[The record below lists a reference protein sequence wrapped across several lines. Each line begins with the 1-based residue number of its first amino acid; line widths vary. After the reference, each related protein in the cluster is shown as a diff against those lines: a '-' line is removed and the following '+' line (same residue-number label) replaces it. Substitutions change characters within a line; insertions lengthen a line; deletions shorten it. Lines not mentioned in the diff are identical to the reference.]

1 MIGNFAKPHQMK
13 YLIASSL
20 LFAFALP
27 SEKKFTTT
35 SQNNK
40 DTTTNIFII
49 TIDGYRWQELFNGA
63 DSNIVANEKYTA
75 DAETLKSM
83 YGGVSAIEKRKNLM
97 PFMWNIIAK
106 KGQLYGNRNYDNNVN
121 VSNPYA
127 LSYPGYSEMFTGNVD
142 LSVMNNH
149 KSINSNKNIFEY
161 LNNKD
166 CYHGKVALFTSWDV
180 FPFILNEKRSGIAIN
195 SGYENVPEENTY
207 AQQTLNTIQS
217 NILENKEHTRQ
228 DMLTFIAAK
237 EYLQQH
243 KPKVF
248 YLGLGE
254 TDEYAHKGNYDMY
267 LQKANESDKI
277 IADLWHWAQSTEGY
291 KNNTTFIITTD
302 HGRGKTKGSWTSHGI
317 FTKGSSQTWLAL
329 LGKNISPLGEIK
341 TEGQLF
347 QKQLAQTIAKLLG
360 EEFGE
365 QKAIETGLAVK

>member
-1 MIGNFAKPHQMK
+1 MK
-13 YLIASSL
+13 YLIASFL
-20 LFAFALP
+20 LFAFAFP
-27 SEKKFTTT
+27 SEKNTTA
-35 SQNNK
+35 SSSNNT

-63 DSNIVANEKYTA
+63 DSNIIANEKYTSNT
-75 DAETLKSM
+75 ETLNSM
-83 YGGVSAIEKRKNLM
+83 YGGISKMERRKNLM
-97 PFMWNIIAK
+97 PFMWSVIAK
-106 KGQLYGNRNYDNNVN
+106 KGQIYGNRDFDNNVN

-127 LSYPGYSEMFTGNVD
+127 ISYAGYSEMFTGKVD
-142 LSVMNNH
+142 LSILNNH
-149 KSINSNKNIFEY
+149 KNINGNKNIFEY
-161 LNNKD
+161 LNSKES
-166 CYHGKVALFTSWDV
+166 YKGRVALFTSWDV

-195 SGYENVPEENTY
+195 SGYENVPQENSY
-207 AQQTLNTIQS
+207 AQRSVNIVQS
-217 NILENKEHTRQ
+217 NIIENKEHTRQ

-254 TDEYAHKGNYDMY
+254 TDEYAHQGNYDMY
-267 LQKANESDKI
+267 LQKANETDKI
-277 IADLWHWAQSTEGY
+277 ISELWHWAQTTEGY

-302 HGRGKTKGSWTSHGI
+302 HGRGKTQSNWTSHGT

-329 LGKNISPLGEIK
+329 LGKNISPLGEVK

-365 QKAIETGLAVK
+365 QKAIETSLVSK

>member
-1 MIGNFAKPHQMK
+1 MK
-13 YLIASSL
+13 YLISILL
-20 LFAFALP
+20 LFAFAFP
-27 SEKKFTTT
+27 SEKNFTAT
-35 SQNNK
+35 SHNNN

-63 DSNIVANEKYTA
+63 DSNIVANEKYTR
-75 DAETLKSM
+75 DAENLNNM
-83 YGGVSAIEKRKNLM
+83 YGGISTIERRRNLM
-97 PFMWNIIAK
+97 PFMWSVIAK

-121 VSNPYA
+121 ISNPYA
-127 LSYPGYSEMFTGNVD
+127 LSYPGYSEMFTGKID
-142 LSVMNNH
+142 LSVTNNH
-149 KSINSNKNIFEY
+149 KNINNNKNIFEY
-161 LNNKD
+161 LNSKD

-195 SGYENVPEENTY
+195 SGYENVPEENSY
-207 AQQTLNTIQS
+207 AQQTLNTVQS
-217 NILENKEHTRQ
+217 NIIKNKEHTRQ

-237 EYLQQH
+237 EYLQQR
-243 KPKVF
+243 KPTIF

-277 IADLWHWAQSTEGY
+277 ISELWYFVQTTEGY

-302 HGRGKTKGSWTSHGI
+302 HGRGKSHSSWISHGT
-317 FTKGSSQTWLAL
+317 FTRGSSQTWLAL
-329 LGKNISPLGEIK
+329 LGKNIPALGEVK
-341 TEGQLF
+341 TEGQIF
-347 QKQLAQTIAKLLG
+347 QKQLAQTIATLLG

>member
-1 MIGNFAKPHQMK
+1 MK
-13 YLIASSL
+13 YLIASFL
-20 LFAFALP
+20 LFAFAFP
-27 SEKKFTTT
+27 SQKNTTA
-35 SQNNK
+35 SSSSNNK
-40 DTTTNIFII
+40 DSTTNIFII

-63 DSNIVANEKYTA
+63 DSNIIINKKYCS
-75 DAETLKSM
+75 DAETLNSL
-83 YGGVSAIEKRKNLM
+83 YGGTYPVERRKSLM
-97 PFMWNIIAK
+97 PFMWNVIVK
-106 KGQLYGNRNYDNNVN
+106 KGQLYGNRNFDNNVN

-142 LSVMNNH
+142 LSITTNN
-149 KSINSNKNIFEY
+149 KNINGNKNIFEY
-161 LNNKD
+161 LNSKEA
-166 CYHGKVALFTSWDV
+166 YKGSIALFTSWDV
-180 FPFILNEKRSGIAIN
+180 FPFILNEKRSGIEIN
-195 SGYENVPEENTY
+195 SGYENIQEENSY
-207 AQQTLNTIQS
+207 VHRNLNIIQT
-217 NILENKEHTRQ
+217 NIIENKEHTRQ

-243 KPKVF
+243 KPKIF

-267 LQKANESDKI
+267 LQKANEADKI

-302 HGRGKTKGSWTSHGI
+302 HGRGKTQSSWTSHGT

-329 LGKNISPLGEIK
+329 LGKNITPLGEVK

-365 QKAIETGLAVK
+365 QKAIETGLVSK

>member
-1 MIGNFAKPHQMK
+1 MK
-13 YLIASSL
+13 YLIASFL
-20 LFAFALP
+20 LFAFAFP
-27 SEKKFTTT
+27 SEKITTA
-35 SQNNK
+35 SSSNNT

-63 DSNIVANEKYTA
+63 DSNIIANEKYTS
-75 DAETLKSM
+75 DTETLNSM
-83 YGGVSAIEKRKNLM
+83 YGGISSIERRKNLM
-97 PFMWNIIAK
+97 PFMWGVIAN
-106 KGQLYGNRNYDNNVN
+106 KGQIYGNRDFDNNVN

-127 LSYPGYSEMFTGNVD
+127 ISYAGYSEMFTGKVD
-142 LSVMNNH
+142 LRILNNH
-149 KSINSNKNIFEY
+149 KNINGNKNIFEY
-161 LNNKD
+161 LNSKES
-166 CYHGKVALFTSWDV
+166 YKGRVALFTSWDV
-180 FPFILNEKRSGIAIN
+180 FPFILNEKRSGIEIN
-195 SGYENVPEENTY
+195 SGYENVPQENSY
-207 AQQTLNTIQS
+207 AQRTLNIVQS
-217 NILENKEHTRQ
+217 NIIENKEHTRQ

-254 TDEYAHKGNYDMY
+254 TDEYAHQANYDMY
-267 LQKANESDKI
+267 LQKANETDKI
-277 IADLWHWAQSTEGY
+277 IGELWHWAQTTEGY

-302 HGRGKTKGSWTSHGI
+302 HGRGKTQSSWTSHGT

-329 LGKNISPLGEIK
+329 LGKNINPLGEVK

-365 QKAIETGLAVK
+365 QKAIETSLVSK

>member
-1 MIGNFAKPHQMK
+1 MK
-13 YLIASSL
+13 YLIASFL
-20 LFAFALP
+20 LFAFAFP
-27 SEKKFTTT
+27 SEKNTTA
-35 SQNNK
+35 SSSNNT

-63 DSNIVANEKYTA
+63 DSNIIANEKYTS
-75 DAETLKSM
+75 DTETLNSM
-83 YGGVSAIEKRKNLM
+83 YGGISKIERRKNLM
-97 PFMWNIIAK
+97 PFMWSVLAK
-106 KGQLYGNRNYDNNVN
+106 KGQIYGNRDFDNNVN

-127 LSYPGYSEMFTGNVD
+127 ISYAGYSEMFTGKVD
-142 LSVMNNH
+142 LSILNNH
-149 KSINSNKNIFEY
+149 KNINDNKNIFEY
-161 LNNKD
+161 LNSKES
-166 CYHGKVALFTSWDV
+166 YKGRVALFTSWDV

-195 SGYENVPEENTY
+195 SGYENVPQENSY
-207 AQQTLNTIQS
+207 AQRSVNIVQS
-217 NILENKEHTRQ
+217 NIIENKEHTRQ

-254 TDEYAHKGNYDMY
+254 TDEYAHQGNYDMY
-267 LQKANESDKI
+267 LQKANETDKI
-277 IADLWHWAQSTEGY
+277 ISELWHWAQTTEGY

-302 HGRGKTKGSWTSHGI
+302 HGRGKTQSNWTSHGT

-329 LGKNISPLGEIK
+329 LGKNISPLGEVK

-365 QKAIETGLAVK
+365 QKAIETSLVSK